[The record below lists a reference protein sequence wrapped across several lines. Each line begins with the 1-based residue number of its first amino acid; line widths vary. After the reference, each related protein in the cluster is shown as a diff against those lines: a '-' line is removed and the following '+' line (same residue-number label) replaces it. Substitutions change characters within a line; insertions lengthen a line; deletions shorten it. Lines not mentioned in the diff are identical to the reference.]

1 MRNSLGTVASQI
13 ETYMAFPLPRSQNS
27 APRRLIWSKN
37 QSALMQITILTE
49 NCVSGDLAPHFSTW
63 DGGVRCS
70 HPESQIGRLIHPLS
84 PPPVCIYSGVYVYRN
99 IYMYV
104 CVYHFWVKI
113 RALVRLNL
121 QRWTGFDLLI
131 FFGVKFCS
139 FLFFKFL
146 SRPSEL
152 APFKD

>member
-49 NCVSGDLAPHFSTW
+49 NCVSGDLAHHFLTW
-63 DGGVRCS
+63 DGGVRRS

-84 PPPVCIYSGVYVYRN
+84 PPPVCICSGVYVYMN
-99 IYMYV
+99 IYTYV
-104 CVYHFWVKI
+104 F
-113 RALVRLNL
+113 
-121 QRWTGFDLLI
+121 TI
-131 FFGVKFCS
+131 FG
-139 FLFFKFL
+139 
-146 SRPSEL
+146 
-152 APFKD
+152 

>member
-63 DGGVRCS
+63 DGGVRRS

-84 PPPVCIYSGVYVYRN
+84 PPPVCIYTVV
-99 IYMYV
+99 YMYIGIYICMYV
-104 CVYHFWVKI
+104 F
-113 RALVRLNL
+113 
-121 QRWTGFDLLI
+121 TI
-131 FFGVKFCS
+131 FG
-139 FLFFKFL
+139 
-146 SRPSEL
+146 
-152 APFKD
+152 